1 MVEVLFAYQA
11 VDTSGKKLRGTLEAE
26 SQRHALDQLF
36 GRGYTVTSLQE
47 AKDKTNW
54 LSAMTGRG
62 LSLKDLAFFTRQMA
76 ALIGAG
82 IPLVEALGVV
92 VKQTSNKRLQEI
104 LSQARRDT
112 ENGDALWQA
121 LERNGPQL
129 PNILISMVRAGEV
142 GGNLDE
148 AFQLL
153 TKHFEREHDL
163 QEEIK
168 AATAYP
174 IVVVCFAIGIALF
187 LSLAVLPRFAAM
199 FSEMGAQLPLPTRVL
214 IGGSNFIRHNLAGI
228 IIGLLALVWGGRVYL
243 QTDRGRRA
251 WDRFLLKAPIIG
263 GLNLELIMARFSRTL
278 SSLVAGGV
286 PILQALEV
294 VEDTVG
300 NTIVSGGLF
309 KARLLVREGE
319 SIAGPLQQ
327 TGFFNPLTIQL
338 VRVGEESGRLEEM
351 LQHIADYN
359 EKEASYLITR
369 LKSLLEPVL
378 VLILAGM
385 VGFIV
390 AGIMLPLF
398 AAGGALAGA

>member
-1 MVEVLFAYQA
+1 MLFAYQV
-11 VDTSGKKLRGTLEAE
+11 VDPSGKRLRGTLEAE

-36 GRGYTVTSLQE
+36 GRGYTVVSLGE
-47 AKDKTNW
+47 ARDKPNW

-104 LSQARRDT
+104 LFQARRDT
-112 ENGDALWQA
+112 ENGDPLWQA
-121 LERNGPQL
+121 LERNGPHL
-129 PNILISMVRAGEV
+129 PNILVSMVRAGEV

-174 IVVVCFAIGIALF
+174 VVVVCFAIGIALF
-187 LSLAVLPRFAAM
+187 LSLAVLPRFASM
-199 FSEMGAQLPLPTRVL
+199 FAEMGAELPLPTRVL
-214 IGGSNFIRHNLAGI
+214 IGGSNFIRHNLVGI
-228 IIGLLALVWGGRVYL
+228 VIGLLALVWAGRVYL

-251 WDRFLLKAPIIG
+251 WDRLLLKAPIIG

-294 VEDTVG
+294 VEETVG
-300 NTIVSGGLF
+300 NVVVSEGLF

-327 TGFFNPLTIQL
+327 TGFLNPLTIQL
-338 VRVGEESGRLEEM
+338 VRVGEESGRLEQM

-378 VLILAGM
+378 VLVLAGM

>member
-1 MVEVLFAYQA
+1 MLFAYQA

-47 AKDKTNW
+47 ARDKTNW

-300 NTIVSGGLF
+300 NTMVSDGLF

>member
-1 MVEVLFAYQA
+1 MLFAYQA

-174 IVVVCFAIGIALF
+174 VVVVCFAIGIALF

>member
-1 MVEVLFAYQA
+1 MLFAYQA
-11 VDTSGKKLRGTLEAE
+11 VDTAGKKLRGTLEAE

-47 AKDKTNW
+47 ARDKTSW
-54 LSAMTGRG
+54 LSAMTSRG

-174 IVVVCFAIGIALF
+174 VVVVCFAIGIALF

-214 IGGSNFIRHNLAGI
+214 IGGSNFVRHNLAGI

-251 WDRFLLKAPIIG
+251 WDRFLLKAPIVG

-300 NTIVSGGLF
+300 NTIVSDGLF